1 MNLDNIDIIICPSS
15 YKKKILNKLSNIDK
29 LYNIKFYNKKEFID
43 NYYFTYNDK
52 TIYYLINKYNLD
64 IDVVKVYLNN
74 LYFIDINK
82 KYKSSKLEYLKN
94 IKKELLDNN
103 LLIENNIFRNYIRNK
118 KINIINY
125 YELEKYEEKI
135 FNYESTY
142 NIKSNINVYEYN
154 TLEEEVNNTCIKII
168 ELINKGIDINKIFV
182 SYNSNDYNYTIKRLF
197 NYYNIPINI
206 KNNNSIYGTKVV
218 SDYLN
223 NYKLDLN
230 NNDNLDIN
238 KQLLRIEEELIDI
251 PKDEIYTKLLINKI
265 KSTKQKSIILKNAVN
280 VIDIYK
286 DTIEDDEYLF
296 LLGFNNDIYPTIDKD
311 IDYIS
316 DSEKEEIDLYP
327 TEYKNSRR
335 KKVLMNLISN
345 IKNII
350 ISYKLNTPFDS
361 YLPSNLI
368 DEYNFNIIKEN
379 TNDYNYSNIYNKLRL
394 ANLLDSYNL
403 YGEKDQD
410 LDKLYTHYKLDYNSY
425 NHKYTGI
432 NNDLFIS
439 NLKQPI
445 KLSYSSLNK
454 YNECNFKY
462 YLDNI
467 LYLNTYED
475 RFEAFIGS
483 LYHDVLAK
491 LDNKFDENIY
501 NKYLENREL
510 TNKEKLLLERIKV
523 ELIDLV
529 KEILNEWNYIGYKDS
544 LNEEQFNIE
553 LERKIK
559 VNFEGYIDKVLYK
572 KDTNFKYAIIDY
584 KSGDIDT
591 DILSLKYGLKLQL
604 PIYLYLINNTID
616 NAIFTG
622 MYYQKILFDY
632 PNITYKDNIDK
643 LNKDNYKL
651 IGYSTD
657 NRDVLSIF
665 DPNYTSSDLIR
676 SMSYKNDKYG
686 PHTKVLSD
694 ENINDLLNYTSNII
708 NKCIDDI
715 SNAKFDI
722 NPKIYKNKDISCKYC
737 NYKDICYKDSSD
749 YTYLDTVEDLSFL
762 GGEE

>member
-1 MNLDNIDIIICPSS
+1 MNLDNVDIIICPSNQ
-15 YKKKILNKLSNIDK
+15 KKKILNKLSNIDK
-29 LYNIKFYNKKEFID
+29 LFNIKFYNKKEFID

-74 LYFIDINK
+74 LYCIDINK
-82 KYKSSKLEYLKN
+82 KYNSPKLEYLKEL
-94 IKKELLDNN
+94 KKELLDNN
-103 LLIENNIFRNYIRNK
+103 LLIENNIFKEYISNK
-118 KINIINY
+118 NIKIINY
-125 YELEKYEEKI
+125 YELEKYEEEL
-135 FNYESTY
+135 FNYKNTY
-142 NIKSNINVYEYN
+142 NIKSNLNVYEYN

-168 ELINKGIDINKIFV
+168 DLLNKGVDINKIFI
-182 SYNSNDYNYTIKRLF
+182 SYNSNEYYYTVKRLF
-197 NYYNIPINI
+197 KYYNIPINI

-218 SDYLN
+218 TDYLN
-223 NYKLDLN
+223 NYEIDLN
-230 NNDNLDIN
+230 NINNLDIN

-251 PKDEIYTKLLINKI
+251 PRDDIYKKILINKI
-265 KSTKQKSIILKNAVN
+265 KSTKQKSIILKNSVN

-286 DTIEDDEYLF
+286 DSVEDDEYLF
-296 LLGFNNDIYPTIDKD
+296 LLGFNNDIYPSIDKD

-316 DSEKEEIDLYP
+316 DKEKEEVNLYN
-327 TEYKNSRR
+327 TEYKNNRR
-335 KKVLMNLISN
+335 KKVLMTLISN

-368 DEYNFNIIKEN
+368 DEYNMNIIKEESN
-379 TNDYNYSNIYNKLRL
+379 TYNYSNIYNKIKLI
-394 ANLLDSYNL
+394 NLLDTYNL
-403 YGEKDQD
+403 YGEKDND
-410 LDKLYTHYKLDYNSY
+410 LDKLYTHYKLDYNTY

-432 NNDLFIS
+432 DNNQFIT
-439 NLKQPI
+439 NLKQPLR
-445 KLSYSSLNK
+445 LSYSSLNK

-467 LYLNTYED
+467 LLLNTYED

-483 LYHDVLAK
+483 LYHDVLSK
-491 LDNKFDENIY
+491 LDNKFDEDIY
-501 NKYLENREL
+501 NKYLENRDL
-510 TNKEKLLLERIKV
+510 SNKEKLLLERIKV
-523 ELIDLV
+523 ELINLV
-529 KEILNEWNYIGYKDS
+529 KEILNEWDHIGYKDS
-544 LNEEQFNIE
+544 LNEEKFNIE
-553 LERKIK
+553 IDRKIK
-559 VNFEGYIDKVLYK
+559 VNFIGFIDKVLYK
-572 KDTNFKYAIIDY
+572 KDNNFKYAIIDY
-584 KSGDIDT
+584 KSGNIDT

-632 PNITYKDNIDK
+632 PTITYKDDINKI
-643 LNKDNYKL
+643 NKDNYKL

-657 NRDVLSIF
+657 NIDVLSSF
-665 DPNYTSSDLIR
+665 DKDYTSSNLIK
-676 SMSYKNDKYG
+676 SMSYKDDKFGTY
-686 PHTKVLSD
+686 TKLLSD
-694 ENINDLLNYTSNII
+694 ENINDLINYTSNII

-722 NPKIYKNKDISCKYC
+722 NPKIYKNNDISCSYC
-737 NYKDICYKDSSD
+737 NYKDICYKDNSD